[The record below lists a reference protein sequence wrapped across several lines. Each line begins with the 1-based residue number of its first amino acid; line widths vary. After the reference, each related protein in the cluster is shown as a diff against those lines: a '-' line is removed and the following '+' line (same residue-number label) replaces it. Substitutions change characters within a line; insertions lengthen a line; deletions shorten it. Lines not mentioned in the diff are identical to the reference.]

1 MQNWKGYPIQHNS
14 YPRLAVTWKPQLES
28 KAAGALRGQQW
39 ASRRSAVSHRFCAA
53 KSNEDV
59 VYKCLDLI
67 APVYCPPPPPPSHRT
82 GNSISRGVNVGA
94 DASRASALTQGIEIS
109 LCLISKGIAP
119 TGPPLG
125 WRTQSRDP
133 LVVMI
138 WLRNRNGK
146 FHCLEKEDPTIPLS
160 LTLFFFF
167 FSYSVASPWRCC
179 YLPNSTFRKTW
190 ESASAT

>member
-1 MQNWKGYPIQHNS
+1 MHCEGNS
-14 YPRLAVTWKPQLES
+14 GPADGARCHIGFVPQSQMRTWYIN
-28 KAAGALRGQQW
+28 AW
-39 ASRRSAVSHRFCAA
+39 T
-53 KSNEDV
+53 
-59 VYKCLDLI
+59 LI
-67 APVYCPPPPPPSHRT
+67 APVYCPPLPPPSHRT

-167 FSYSVASPWRCC
+167 FF
-179 YLPNSTFRKTW
+179 L
-190 ESASAT
+190 